1 MSIIFNE
8 NTYFTKNTY
17 INNITLNDSSILN
30 INNMS
35 VTGDISINNITNT
48 NISLSSLNSSSNLI
62 NISSALLP
70 NNLYSTINST
80 NYINYTQK
88 YSIPTITSITTS
100 TTTPYATTNITLPNG
115 IYIFSYIY
123 VIVNV
128 TSTGGFVINNLEEY
142 IYNTISGTSTII
154 VKNSHYCKLD
164 YGGGWGYAAN
174 NNAWCVLTSTV
185 NTISLNF
192 KLVHVSGG
200 TPTINIDAITFVVTR
215 IA

>member
-35 VTGDISINNITNT
+35 VTGDISINNITST

-88 YSIPTITSITTS
+88 YSIPDVTSITTS
-100 TTTPYATTNITLPNG
+100 TTTPYATTNIILPNG
-115 IYIFSYIY
+115 IYLFSYGYGIM
-123 VIVNV
+123 NNGAAG
-128 TSTGGFVINNLEEY
+128 SVINNLEEY

-154 VKNSHYCKLD
+154 VKNSNYCKLD
-164 YGGGWGYAAN
+164 YGGGFRFGAN
-174 NNAWCVLTSTV
+174 NNAWCVLTDTV

-192 KLVHVSGG
+192 KLVHVSG
-200 TPTINIDAITFVVTR
+200 TAPTINIDQITFVVTR